1 MAKVFED
8 EFTEIQSGMVSLAI
22 EALETADM
30 TVDKIYIYAFG
41 TEHEGF
47 FNLFFVKDG
56 KLLHNHQVGVSEEII
71 DQVLDLGIDDTF
83 QLLAICKRY
92 GRQAPCQYKL
102 VYDCNILSA
111 PVIKYQQ
118 GIAARDGETAVV
130 VMNDGISGTQK
141 NCHLHG
147 RKALAGRPQKRLSS

>member
-1 MAKVFED
+1 MARVFED
-8 EFTEIQSGMVSLAI
+8 EVTEVQSGMVSLAL

-102 VYDCNILSA
+102 VYDCNTKHFDGDYSYDDLSDSEYGSSGA
-111 PVIKYQQ
+111 FDDWEKE
-118 GIAARDGETAVV
+118 IAA
-130 VMNDGISGTQK
+130 
-141 NCHLHG
+141 L
-147 RKALAGRPQKRLSS
+147 LSDKKQ

>member
-8 EFTEIQSGMVSLAI
+8 EFTDIQSGMVSLAI

-71 DQVLDLGIDDTF
+71 DQVLDLGIEDTF
-83 QLLAICKRY
+83 KLLKLCKQY
-92 GRQAPCQYKL
+92 GRPAPCQYKL
-102 VYDCNILSA
+102 VYDCNTGHFDGDYSYDDLSDSLYGSSGA
-111 PVIKYQQ
+111 FDEWEKE
-118 GIAARDGETAVV
+118 IADSLEG
-130 VMNDGISGTQK
+130 K
-141 NCHLHG
+141 L
-147 RKALAGRPQKRLSS
+147 

>member
-22 EALETADM
+22 EALETVDM

-56 KLLHNHQVGVSEEII
+56 KLLHNNQVGVSEDII
-71 DQVLDLGIDDTF
+71 DQVLDLGIEDTF
-83 QLLAICKRY
+83 KLIEVCQKY

-102 VYDCNILSA
+102 VYDCHTGHFDGDYSYDDLSDTLYGSSGA
-111 PVIKYQQ
+111 LDDWEKEIDASLRDKQQ
-118 GIAARDGETAVV
+118 
-130 VMNDGISGTQK
+130 
-141 NCHLHG
+141 
-147 RKALAGRPQKRLSS
+147 

>member
-71 DQVLDLGIDDTF
+71 DQPVPEEDKPAGDIPGEITSDEAASSESIQTVVEPEKKEEPQDEEEAHEKDVPEEEETPAVSPAPAVISDPTDD
-83 QLLAICKRY
+83 AEE
-92 GRQAPCQYKL
+92 P
-102 VYDCNILSA
+102 
-111 PVIKYQQ
+111 
-118 GIAARDGETAVV
+118 
-130 VMNDGISGTQK
+130 
-141 NCHLHG
+141 
-147 RKALAGRPQKRLSS
+147 SS

>member
-8 EFTEIQSGMVSLAI
+8 EFTDIQSGMVSLVI
-22 EALETADM
+22 EALETANM

-41 TEHEGF
+41 TAHEGF

-56 KLLHNHQVGVSEEII
+56 KLLHYNQVGISEDVI

-83 QLLAICKRY
+83 KLLELCKQY

-102 VYDCNILSA
+102 VYDCNTRHFDAHYSYDDLSDSQYGSSGA
-111 PVIKYQQ
+111 LDEWEKEV
-118 GIAARDGETAVV
+118 AASLKG
-130 VMNDGISGTQK
+130 
-141 NCHLHG
+141 
-147 RKALAGRPQKRLSS
+147 